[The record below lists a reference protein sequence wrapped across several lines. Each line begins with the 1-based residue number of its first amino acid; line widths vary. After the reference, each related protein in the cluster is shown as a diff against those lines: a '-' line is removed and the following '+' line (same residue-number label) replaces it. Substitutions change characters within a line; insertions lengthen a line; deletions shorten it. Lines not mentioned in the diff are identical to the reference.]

1 MRGRKNVL
9 KILSL
14 PKSMHE
20 LALINNLLAK
30 IDGVVQSNGGKRA
43 VAVEVWLGAL
53 SHLSKDRFADYFEQ
67 FSRGTSAEGAWL
79 DIELSDDIDDPDA
92 QQVLLRN
99 IEVEV
104 EDLP

>member
-1 MRGRKNVL
+1 
-9 KILSL
+9 
-14 PKSMHE
+14 MHE

-30 IDGVVQSNGGKRA
+30 IDTVVKSHGGKRA

-67 FSRGTSAEGAWL
+67 FSRGTTAEGAWL
-79 DIELSDDIDDPDA
+79 DIELSDDMDDPNA
-92 QQVLLRN
+92 QQVLLKN

-104 EDLP
+104 QETP

>member
-1 MRGRKNVL
+1 MRGQKDVL
-9 KILSL
+9 KILFL
-14 PKSMHE
+14 PKPMHE
-20 LALINNLLAK
+20 LALINDLLAK
-30 IDGVVQSNGGKRA
+30 IDGVVQSHGGKRA

-79 DIELSDDIDDPDA
+79 DIELSADIDDPDA
-92 QQVLLRN
+92 QQVLLKN

-104 EDLP
+104 EDSP

>member
-1 MRGRKNVL
+1 
-9 KILSL
+9 
-14 PKSMHE
+14 MHE

-30 IDGVVQSNGGKRA
+30 IDTVVKSHGGRRA
-43 VAVEVWLGAL
+43 VSVEVWLGAL
-53 SHLSKDRFADYFEQ
+53 SHLSKDRFAYYFEQ
-67 FSRGTSAEGAWL
+67 FSRGTSAENAWL

-104 EDLP
+104 EDYP

>member
-1 MRGRKNVL
+1 
-9 KILSL
+9 
-14 PKSMHE
+14 MHE

-30 IDGVVQSNGGKRA
+30 IDTVVKSHGGNRA

-67 FSRGTSAEGAWL
+67 FSRGTTAEGAWL
-79 DIELSDDIDDPDA
+79 DIELSDDRDDPNA
-92 QQVLLRN
+92 LQVLLKN

-104 EDLP
+104 QETP

>member
-1 MRGRKNVL
+1 
-9 KILSL
+9 
-14 PKSMHE
+14 MHE

-30 IDGVVQSNGGKRA
+30 IDTVVKSHGGKRA

-79 DIELSDDIDDPDA
+79 DIELSNNIDDPDA

-104 EDLP
+104 EDSP